1 MGKIVCQPF
10 LIGTFTSK
18 LFNNCPLQIENEKNM
33 GDFACID
40 LMNTLALQEMLQGL
54 LHCND
59 GNHRIR
65 LPNKLNIKVFKF

>member
-1 MGKIVCQPF
+1 MKKISGIF
-10 LIGTFTSK
+10 FRDL
-18 LFNNCPLQIENEKNM
+18 
-33 GDFACID
+33 ACID

-65 LPNKLNIKVFKF
+65 LPNKLNIKVFKFQHKLLTINLSKDKNTF